1 MVNIS
6 FGMTNITKS
15 EGSSFVELM
24 LTKSEGAI
32 GAILVNIT
40 TMDGTAGLYALTL
53 CVCVVHYFTTLL
65 AVAGRDYEA
74 LKAVV
79 TFEKDDLIAKVPIKI
94 FDNQVVQHT
103 RIFSAVIEI
112 TSGLQFPA
120 QVQDSVATVVIEDDD
135 CKLCLTCK

>member
-1 MVNIS
+1 MVNVS

-15 EGSSFVELM
+15 EGNSFVELM
-24 LTKSEGAI
+24 LTKSEGAV
-32 GAILVNIT
+32 GAISVNIT
-40 TMDGTAGLYALTL
+40 TMDGTAGLFALIL
-53 CVCVVHYFTTLL
+53 CGCVVYYFTTLL

-79 TFEKDDLIAKVPIKI
+79 TFEKDELIAKVPIKI

-103 RIFSAVIEI
+103 RTFSAVIEI

-135 CKLCLTCK
+135 CKLFLTCK